1 MKPSRII
8 LECLLFTILEDNNH
22 EQRNKNA
29 ADPKEIITG
38 HTIQYSSVRLSFHF
52 LDSFQWTS
60 DPTGKTEIFRRKTKN
75 ARFSILTQFHDSKK
89 KKIKKKKKKKTKKK
103 KKKKKK
109 KEAED
114 HITCLYLSFLLLLC
128 LILLSSLNYLLE
140 FFIVIITIFFV
151 IFVLPISIQ
160 FDCRLDYSDTKGR
173 EKIERRKRKEKKLNW
188 TVKELA
194 GDICISRDVDDIILH
209 R

>member
-89 KKIKKKKKKKTKKK
+89 KN
-103 KKKKKK
+103 K
-109 KEAED
+109 KEEEEED
-114 HITCLYLSFLLLLC
+114 EEEEEKEEKKRSRRSYHLPLSV
-128 LILLSSLNYLLE
+128 
-140 FFIVIITIFFV
+140 FFVVVMFDFIIVI
-151 IFVLPISIQ
+151 
-160 FDCRLDYSDTKGR
+160 
-173 EKIERRKRKEKKLNW
+173 
-188 TVKELA
+188 ELFT
-194 GDICISRDVDDIILH
+194 
-209 R
+209 

>member
-89 KKIKKKKKKKTKKK
+89 KNKKEEEEEDEEEEEKEEKKKKQKIISL
-103 KKKKKK
+103 
-109 KEAED
+109 AF
-114 HITCLYLSFLLLLC
+114 ICLFCCCYVWFYYRHWIIYLNFLSLSLL
-128 LILLSSLNYLLE
+128 
-140 FFIVIITIFFV
+140 FF
-151 IFVLPISIQ
+151 L
-160 FDCRLDYSDTKGR
+160 
-173 EKIERRKRKEKKLNW
+173 
-188 TVKELA
+188 
-194 GDICISRDVDDIILH
+194 
-209 R
+209 